1 MIYFN
6 RTAVQRL
13 QTNIDQLSVNFQA
26 NSFQAISVTLFGFV
40 LLIIYVDNYF
50 SSGASTAV
58 LNSSRFEI
66 TKTVETGRIWLIQY
80 GMSAYFIW
88 LVCYF
93 SFANQKTQNL
103 YFIILSLNL
112 FISIFYLYFYFQLGN
127 RREVIA
133 PVLFFIIIRYIKNNK
148 FDLFP
153 VLSALAALVWLGIT
167 RVSALQSSSIFLD
180 DALFAGLGEFLLI
193 SFPLNLYIESGTY
206 DFRFGGTVFQS
217 IAAGTP
223 LISDAIKPMSLANE
237 FVEIFS
243 RSGIGYGFSPM
254 AESYLNFG
262 LVGAVIGPLA
272 LITTIWSVSKLS
284 FPYRGF
290 AMLVLA
296 SLSFDIFRGESGS
309 LFWQF
314 IVIFGLLAIFS
325 FDWRIGSRAPI
336 KHFVNGPRSTEIPIV
351 VQAK

>member
-1 MIYFN
+1 
-6 RTAVQRL
+6 
-13 QTNIDQLSVNFQA
+13 
-26 NSFQAISVTLFGFV
+26 
-40 LLIIYVDNYF
+40 
-50 SSGASTAV
+50 
-58 LNSSRFEI
+58 
-66 TKTVETGRIWLIQY
+66 
-80 GMSAYFIW
+80 
-88 LVCYF
+88 
-93 SFANQKTQNL
+93 
-103 YFIILSLNL
+103 
-112 FISIFYLYFYFQLGN
+112 
-127 RREVIA
+127 
-133 PVLFFIIIRYIKNNK
+133 
-148 FDLFP
+148 
-153 VLSALAALVWLGIT
+153 
-167 RVSALQSSSIFLD
+167 
-180 DALFAGLGEFLLI
+180 
-193 SFPLNLYIESGTY
+193 
-206 DFRFGGTVFQS
+206 
-217 IAAGTP
+217 
-223 LISDAIKPMSLANE
+223 
-237 FVEIFS
+237 
-243 RSGIGYGFSPM
+243 M